1 MARTRK
7 LFQRVP
13 RRRRPPEQARSE
25 LLDAAERVFA
35 DHQPDQVG
43 LKEIALAAGVSHALV
58 THYFGTYAGLI
69 EATLERRVRTL
80 REVMLERVREV
91 GALAEPAKLLGLL
104 FQALTDPVHLRLMRW
119 LFASE
124 RPAASRALAFADQ
137 GLQRISLEVAKALL
151 GPSPP
156 PARVTVI
163 ENALVTAVAAA
174 YGFAMGRFALATA
187 LGRPPDAALDAAV
200 QDTLAQMLRAH
211 FHDVLGVDL
220 PRPK

>member
-7 LFQRVP
+7 LFQREP

-43 LKEIALAAGVSHALV
+43 LKEIAHAAGVSHALV

-69 EATLERRVRTL
+69 EATLERRVRAL

-91 GALAEPAKLLGLL
+91 GALGQPARLLGLL
-104 FQALTDPVHLRLMRW
+104 FQSLGDPVHIRLMRW

-124 RPAASRALAFADQ
+124 RPAASHALALADQ
-137 GLQRISLEVAKALL
+137 GLQRISLEVAKALV

-156 PARVTVI
+156 PARVIAV
-163 ENALVTAVAAA
+163 ENALLTAVSAA
-174 YGFAMGRFALATA
+174 YGYAMGKGAFALA
-187 LGRPPDAALDAAV
+187 LGRAPDAALDEAV
-200 QDTLAQMLRAH
+200 QDNLARMLQAH
-211 FHDVLGVDL
+211 LREALGIDL
-220 PRPK
+220 G